1 MAIAM
6 TITGN
11 ENGVFTQRNLQELFL
26 DDNLQ
31 PLWMVICDPNIFYST
46 NIAFDTSKLCHW

>member
-11 ENGVFTQRNLQELFL
+11 ENGVFAQRNLQELFL

-31 PLWMVICDPNIFYST
+31 PLRMDICDPNIF
-46 NIAFDTSKLCHW
+46 